1 MQQAAPYLSFRGIGK
16 SFPGV
21 KALSDISFDCHAGQ
35 VHALMGENGAG
46 KSTLLKILSGNYTP
60 TTGSIAIQGNEV
72 AFNDTTAALNAGVA
86 IIYQE
91 LHLVPEMSVAENIYL
106 GQIPHKGGIVNR
118 SLLNYEAKLQLEH
131 LGLNID
137 PQTPLKYLSIGQW
150 QMVEIAK
157 ALARNAKII
166 AFDEPT
172 SSLSAREIENLFRV
186 IRELRKEGRVI
197 LYVSHRMEEIFALSD
212 AITVFKDGRYVCTF
226 SDMQQVN
233 HDSLVQAMVGR
244 NLGDIYGWKPR
255 PYGEERLRLDNV
267 KAPGVRMPVSLSV
280 KSGEIVG
287 LFGLVGA
294 GRSELMKGLFGGTR
308 ITGGQVLIDGKPVAI
323 REPSDAIRAG
333 MMLCPEDR
341 KADGIIPVHSV
352 QDNINIS
359 ARRKHISAGCL
370 INNQWEA
377 NNAQHHIRSLNIKT
391 PTAEQLIMNLSGG
404 NQQKAILGRWLSEEM
419 KVILLD
425 EPTRGIDVG
434 AKHEIYNVIYALAA
448 QGVAVLFASSDLPE
462 VLGVADRIV
471 VMREGEIAGEL
482 LHDQASEQQALSLAM
497 PKVSQAV
504 A

>member
-1 MQQAAPYLSFRGIGK
+1 MQQSDPYLSFRGIGK
-16 SFPGV
+16 TFPGV
-21 KALSDISFDCHAGQ
+21 NALTDISFDCYAGQ

-60 TTGSIAIQGNEV
+60 TTGTLAIRGEEV
-72 AFNDTTAALNAGVA
+72 AFADTTAALNAGVA

-91 LHLVPEMSVAENIYL
+91 LHLIPEMTVAENIYL
-106 GQIPHKGGIVNR
+106 GQLPHKSGVVNR
-118 SLLNYEAKLQLEH
+118 SLLNYEAGLQLKH
-131 LGLNID
+131 LGLDVD

-157 ALARNAKII
+157 ALARNAKVI

-172 SSLSAREIENLFRV
+172 SSLSAREIDNLFRV

-197 LYVSHRMEEIFALSD
+197 IYVSHRMEEIFALSD

-226 SDMQQVN
+226 DDIKAVS
-233 HDSLVQAMVGR
+233 HDRLVQAMVGR
-244 NLGDIYGWKPR
+244 EIGDIYGWQSR
-255 PYGEERLRLDNV
+255 EYGDERLRLDQV
-267 KAPGVRMPVSLSV
+267 KAPGVRTPISLAV
-280 KSGEIVG
+280 RSGEIVG

-294 GRSELMKGLFGGTR
+294 GRSELMKGIFGGTR
-308 ITGGQVLIDGKPVAI
+308 LSGGQIFIDGQPVTIDKPAQ
-323 REPSDAIRAG
+323 AIRAG

-341 KADGIIPVHSV
+341 KAEGIIPVHSV
-352 QDNINIS
+352 RDNINIS
-359 ARRKHISAGCL
+359 ARRKHIHAGCL
-370 INNQWEA
+370 INNAWEST
-377 NNAQHHIRSLNIKT
+377 NAEHHIKSLNIKT
-391 PTAEQLIMNLSGG
+391 PGAQQLIMNLSGG

-448 QGVAVLFASSDLPE
+448 SGVAVLFASSDLPE
-462 VLGVADRIV
+462 VLGVADRIL
-471 VMREGEIAGEL
+471 VMREGEISGEL
-482 LHDQASEQQALSLAM
+482 LHDSANEQQALSLAM

>member
-1 MQQAAPYLSFRGIGK
+1 MQDSTPYLSFRGIGK
-16 SFPGV
+16 TFPGV

-46 KSTLLKILSGNYTP
+46 KSTLLKVLSGNYAP
-60 TTGSIAIQGNEV
+60 TTGTLAIKGQDV
-72 AFNDTTAALNAGVA
+72 SFSDTTAALNAGVA

-91 LHLVPEMSVAENIYL
+91 LHLVPEMTVAENIYL
-106 GQIPHKGGIVNR
+106 GQLPHKKGFVNR
-118 SLLNYEAKLQLEH
+118 SLLNYEAGLQLKH
-131 LGLNID
+131 LGLDID

-157 ALARNAKII
+157 ALARNAKVI

-172 SSLSAREIENLFRV
+172 SSLSAREIDNLFRV

-212 AITVFKDGRYVCTF
+212 AITVFKDGRYVRTF

-233 HDSLVQAMVGR
+233 HDLLVQAMVGR
-244 NLGDIYGWKPR
+244 DLGDIYGWKPR
-255 PYGEERLRLDNV
+255 DYGEERLRLEQV
-267 KAPGVRMPVSLSV
+267 KAPGVRTPISLAV
-280 KSGEIVG
+280 RSGEIVG

-308 ITGGQVLIDGKPVAI
+308 ISEGQVFIDGSAVNIQKPAQAI
-323 REPSDAIRAG
+323 SAG

-352 QDNINIS
+352 RENINIS
-359 ARRKHISAGCL
+359 ARRKFLRAGCL
-370 INNQWEA
+370 INDGWEA
-377 NNAQHHIRSLNIKT
+377 ENALHHINALNIKT
-391 PTAEQLIMNLSGG
+391 PSADQLIMNLSGG

-448 QGVAVLFASSDLPE
+448 RGVAVLFASSDLPE
-462 VLGVADRIV
+462 VLGVADRII

-482 LHDQASEQQALSLAM
+482 LHGQADEQRALSLAM

>member
-1 MQQAAPYLSFRGIGK
+1 MQQQTPYLSFRGIGK
-16 SFPGV
+16 TFPGV
-21 KALSDISFDCHAGQ
+21 KALQDISFDCYSGQ

-46 KSTLLKILSGNYTP
+46 KSTLLKILSGNYAP
-60 TTGSIAIQGNEV
+60 TTGSITLKGKEV
-72 AFNDTTAALNAGVA
+72 SFANTVAALDAGVA

-106 GQIPHKGGIVNR
+106 GQIPHKGGFVNR
-118 SLLNYEAKLQLEH
+118 SLLNYEARLQLEH
-131 LGLNID
+131 LGLDID
-137 PQTPLKYLSIGQW
+137 PETPLKYLSIGQW

-157 ALARNAKII
+157 ALARNARVI

-186 IRELRKEGRVI
+186 IRELREEGRVI

-226 SDMQQVN
+226 DDMEKVD
-233 HDSLVQAMVGR
+233 HDALVQAMVGR
-244 NLGDIYGWKPR
+244 DIGDIYGWKPR
-255 PYGEERLRLDNV
+255 PYGEVRLALNNV
-267 KAPGVRMPVSLSV
+267 KAPGVRKPVDLTV

-308 ITGGQVLIDGKPVAI
+308 ITGGEVLIDGTPVTI
-323 REPSDAIRAG
+323 REPSDAIKAG

-352 QDNINIS
+352 QENINIS
-359 ARRKHISAGCL
+359 ARRKHISIGCL
-370 INNQWEA
+370 INKLWERE
-377 NNAQHHIRSLNIKT
+377 NADHHIRALNIKT
-391 PTAEQLIMNLSGG
+391 PGAEQLIMNLSGG

-434 AKHEIYNVIYALAA
+434 AKHEIYNVIYTLAS

-462 VLGVADRIV
+462 VLGVADRII
-471 VMREGEIAGEL
+471 VMCEGEIAGEL
-482 LHDQASEQQALSLAM
+482 THDEATEKQALSLAM
-497 PKVSQAV
+497 PKASQAV

>member
-46 KSTLLKILSGNYTP
+46 KSTLLKILSGNYIP

>member
-1 MQQAAPYLSFRGIGK
+1 MQQSTPYLSFRGIGK
-16 SFPGV
+16 TFPGV
-21 KALSDISFDCHAGQ
+21 KALTDISFDCYAGQ

-46 KSTLLKILSGNYTP
+46 KSTLLKILSGNYAP
-60 TTGSIAIQGNEV
+60 TTGSVVINGQEMS
-72 AFNDTTAALNAGVA
+72 FSDTTAALNAGVA

-91 LHLVPEMSVAENIYL
+91 LHLVPEMTVAENIYL
-106 GQIPHKGGIVNR
+106 GQLPHKGGIVNR
-118 SLLNYEAKLQLEH
+118 SLLNYEAGLQLKH
-131 LGLNID
+131 LGMDID
-137 PQTPLKYLSIGQW
+137 PDTPLKYLSIGQW

-172 SSLSAREIENLFRV
+172 SSLSAREIDNLFRV

-212 AITVFKDGRYVCTF
+212 AITVFKDGRYVKTF
-226 SDMQQVN
+226 TDMQQVD
-233 HDSLVQAMVGR
+233 HDALVQAMVGR
-244 NLGDIYGWKPR
+244 DIGDIYGWQPR
-255 PYGEERLRLDNV
+255 SYGEERLRLDAV
-267 KAPGVRMPVSLSV
+267 KAPGVRTPISLAV
-280 KSGEIVG
+280 RSGEIVG

-294 GRSELMKGLFGGTR
+294 GRSELMKGMFGGTQ
-308 ITGGQVLIDGKPVAI
+308 ITAGQVYIDQQPIDIRKPSHAI
-323 REPSDAIRAG
+323 AAG

-341 KADGIIPVHSV
+341 KAEGIIPVHSV
-352 QDNINIS
+352 RDNINIS
-359 ARRKHISAGCL
+359 ARRTHVLGGCV
-370 INNQWEA
+370 INNGWE
-377 NNAQHHIRSLNIKT
+377 
-391 PTAEQLIMNLSGG
+391 
-404 NQQKAILGRWLSEEM
+404 KAILGRWLSEEM

-482 LHDQASEQQALSLAM
+482 LHEQADERQALSLAM